1 MRSALANNIYG
12 VTAATLGLVL
22 LGWAALD
29 WASYTWFV
37 FSLHWR

>member
-1 MRSALANNIYG
+1 MDSPLVKNLSG
-12 VTAATLGLVL
+12 LTAATVGLVL